1 MKNIVRFFLLAGML
15 VVASACST
23 LLDEI
28 PDRKLAAPHSLK
40 ALRAM
45 LDEDFAINGSANG
58 LGNASADD
66 YFLTEEDYAA
76 IGLNER
82 NLYTWQDDIASEDSY
97 MVMYRKINIANIVL
111 EAISELTEGTER
123 QRLEIRGEAL
133 FVRAHTLLALAAIYT
148 KQYDPVT
155 AEEELGLILRH
166 SSDFNIASERSTLE
180 DTYSFIERDLLE
192 SVELLPLQ
200 SAHVF
205 RPNQMAAHAMLARFY
220 LYKQDYGDAE
230 RYTDNVL
237 SIHSDLMDYNDFDST
252 LRYPI
257 PAFNK
262 EILYQTHGAT
272 GFSFSARAKIDTL
285 LLESYDKN
293 DLRRDLFFFSNVDG
307 SKRFKGSYFGGE
319 QMFTGLALDE
329 VYLTKAECS
338 ARLGQLEAAITTM
351 NAFLITRYA
360 TSSFMPFF
368 SEDKHEILDFILLE
382 RRKQLLMR
390 ELRWQDIKRLNID
403 DRYKKNLWRSIGGD
417 EWSLMPASNRFAL
430 PLPQSVIDI
439 AGVEQN
445 PL

>member
-1 MKNIVRFFLLAGML
+1 MKNIVRFFLLSGML

-28 PDRKLAAPHSLK
+28 PDRKLAAPRSMK

-66 YFLTEEDYAA
+66 YYLTEEDYAA
-76 IGLNER
+76 IGLNQR

-111 EAISELTEGTER
+111 EAIAELVEGTET
-123 QRLEIRGEAL
+123 QKSEIRGEAL
-133 FVRAHTLLALAAIYT
+133 FVRAHTLLALTGIYT
-148 KQYDPVT
+148 KQYDPMT
-155 AEEELGLILRH
+155 ADDELGLILRY

-180 DTYSFIERDLLE
+180 ETYNFIERDLLE
-192 SVELLPLQ
+192 SVERLPAQ

-205 RPNQMAAHAMLARFY
+205 RPNKLVANALLARFY
-220 LYKQDYGDAE
+220 LYKQNYEIAE
-230 RYTDNVL
+230 KYADNVL
-237 SIHSDLMDYNDFDST
+237 DTHSELMDYNDLDST

-285 LLESYDKN
+285 LVERYEKN
-293 DLRRDLFFFSNVDG
+293 DLRRSIFFFTNVDG

-338 ARLGQLEAAITTM
+338 VRLGKFEEAVALM
-351 NAFLITRYA
+351 NRFLIKRYA
-360 TSSFMPFF
+360 KESFT
-368 SEDKHEILDFILLE
+368 ELVLDEKNEVLNFILTE

-390 ELRWQDIKRLNID
+390 ELRWQDIKRLNTD
-403 DRYKKNLWRSIGGD
+403 ERYKRNLERRIGSD
-417 EWSLMPASNRFAL
+417 EWSIESSSNRFAL